1 MKLKTKELIFCSI
14 FAALT
19 SILAQVSIPLPITTV
34 PLTLQIFAVSITG
47 LILGSKCGFISIL
60 IYLLIG
66 SIGIPVFANFSGGV
80 AVLFGPTGGYLLG
93 LPIMAFIIG
102 YIREKS
108 SSPFIVIIGM
118 LLGLILD
125 YTTGTLIFATIT
137 GNTIYQS
144 IIYCVV
150 PFIVLDLM
158 KIVLAYIVGSTVS
171 KRVSSLLKLS
181 N

>member
-1 MKLKTKELIFCSI
+1 MKLKTKELILCSI

-19 SILAQVSIPLPITTV
+19 SILAQVSIPIPITTV

-66 SIGIPVFANFSGGV
+66 SIGIPVFANFSGGA

-93 LPIMAFIIG
+93 LPIMSFIIG

-125 YTTGTLIFATIT
+125 YTTGTLMFATIT